1 MNENTIK
8 EKYLNDS
15 ITPISIKGMEKI
27 TFQLKNCVCKI
38 RKKDNVKATGF
49 FCKIPYQNNK
59 LLTVLFTNNHVISQ
73 NDLIINNQI
82 EITMNDDNEIRSILI
97 DNSRIFFTDPD
108 LDVTIIEI
116 KPNIDKI
123 NNFLDLDEKIFKEK
137 NLVEA
142 LFKKKFGYVLNYPK
156 GENVVASFGQIIQ
169 IVDKKINHSCSTD
182 KGSSGSPILDL
193 DSFKVIGIHY
203 GSSDNFQFNKG
214 MFMKNIVF
222 KFNNFMQK
230 GINNKSNINNKIESM
245 KTYNVS
251 FKISQEIICNKKIEY
266 YTKMRTL
273 LRFFMDTISEI
284 LKPTNTNMMNMG
296 MPNMMG
302 MGMMNPPSLNMQF
315 YYNGININYDDDKST
330 VEYYFK
336 NDLNPIIFINYNNID
351 YYITILKF
359 IFKDNHGNQFEIF
372 GKIDMSINFLVKR
385 FLLECNLNNKNDW
398 LNGSEYQLTQ
408 WGIQLLYN
416 NKNIEYEYINNYG
429 FKKDIK
435 IGQYFNIDCTK
446 IKNEIYLYVNDTN
459 NIIKAYT
466 FKDNHGV
473 IVEIIFNKKKAIKD
487 LIEKYLEKIGHIE
500 LKDIERKDEIQFIYN
515 KNKLE
520 CDDNT
525 ILEYYFKNDNN
536 PIIQVNDYNNMLI
549 TEPILGYDITFKTS
563 QGHKYIL
570 DFPVRSK
577 MESIIIGYLYCI
589 DHPDLI
595 NNRNNIKFLYNGE
608 IINEKIT
615 ARKCFKNEI
624 KPIILVL
631 DTNNLLTNAAK
642 YNDNNEIISGPKF
655 NVHFQASN
663 GTTTNKLYNY
673 GTTIDKMLKIY
684 LLRIDHPELINSNI
698 YFLYNLNRIY
708 FGDQTVLEKI
718 FGCNQNYRIVVGG
731 I

>member
-73 NDLIINNQI
+73 NDLIINNKI

-169 IVDKKINHSCSTD
+169 LVDKKISHSCSTD

-273 LRFFMDTISEI
+273 LCFFMDTISEI

-315 YYNGININYDDDKST
+315 YYNGININYDDYKST

-359 IFKDNHGNQFEIF
+359 IFKDNHGNQIDIF
-372 GKIDMSINFLVKR
+372 CKIDKSIKSLVKSFLDEYGLIKNIR
-385 FLLECNLNNKNDW
+385 LFDYLLENALIQSG
-398 LNGSEYQLTQ
+398 L
-408 WGIQLLYN
+408 QLLYN

-429 FKKDIK
+429 FKTDIK

-473 IVEIIFNKKKAIKD
+473 KVEIIFNKKNSIKD
-487 LIEKYLEKIGHIE
+487 LIEIYLEKVGHTE

-515 KNKLE
+515 QNKLE

-536 PIIQVNDYNNMLI
+536 PIIQVNDYNNVLI
-549 TEPILGYDITFKTS
+549 TKPILGYDITFKTS

-570 DFPVRSK
+570 YFPAGSK
-577 MESIIIGYLYCI
+577 MESIIIEYLYCI
-589 DHPDLI
+589 YHPELI
-595 NNRNNIKFLYNGE
+595 NNRNNIKFLYNEE

-624 KPIILVL
+624 KPIILIL

-655 NVHFQASN
+655 SVCFQASN
-663 GTTTNKLYNY
+663 GIKTNILYNY
-673 GTTIDKMLKIY
+673 GTTIDKMLKKY
-684 LLRIDHPELINSNI
+684 LLRIDHPELINSNKI
-698 YFLYNLNRIY
+698 YFEYNAFQIK
-708 FGDQTVLEKI
+708 FGDQTI
-718 FGCNQNYRIVVGG
+718 FKDTQNPKIVV
-731 I
+731 II